1 MSTYLLVYVS
11 AGRSAASECT
21 GAGAAADRRG
31 KSGGEP
37 GTDVYRMAA
46 MGLILSACMYVCLY
60 VCLPVCMST
69 TNHKL

>member
-1 MSTYLLVYVS
+1 MSTYLLVYAS

-46 MGLILSACMYVCLY
+46 MGLILSACMSVCLS
-60 VCLPVCMST
+60 VCLSVC
-69 TNHKL
+69 HFFAF